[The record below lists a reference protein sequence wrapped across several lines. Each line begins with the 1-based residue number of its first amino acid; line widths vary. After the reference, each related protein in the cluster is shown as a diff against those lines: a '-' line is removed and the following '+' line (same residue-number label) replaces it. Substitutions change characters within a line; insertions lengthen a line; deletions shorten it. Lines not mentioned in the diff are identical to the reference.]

1 MPPAPATTDRHVVTA
16 VLVAHDGVR
25 WLPETLKA
33 LLTQSRPVQRMVA
46 VDTGSRDR
54 GPGVLA
60 EVVTSG
66 NLLELPRATG
76 YGDAIT
82 AALRHPAAS
91 LPVPDD
97 HPGEPRTEWVW
108 LLHDDSAPA
117 HDALER
123 LLLRAAASGAAVLG
137 PKLRDWYDRRLL
149 LELGTT
155 VDRAARRVTGV
166 ERGEFD
172 QGQHDGVR
180 DVLAVSSAGMLVRRE
195 VWDRLG
201 GFDASFGLFRDDL
214 DFCWRALAA
223 GHRVVAVGDAVVH
236 HAEAARRGDRE
247 IGAHTESPRR
257 TDRRNALNALLG
269 NLPWPVMVRAL
280 LRNLWTTLTRVLYLL
295 AVKQPAAARA
305 ELGGFADVALHPL
318 RLRRVRV
325 ARAQGRRHVYHSVRR
340 HMARRVA
347 LRRLYEELS
356 AHVAAHEA
364 ERRRD
369 LDEDLEERRH
379 SGRRALAATARWL
392 SARPGVLLFLTL
404 TAVALAAER
413 SLVFAGSRLGG
424 GALLPTGGGAS
435 DLWAQYWA
443 GWHPAGLGS
452 DDGSPPYVGALAAV
466 SSLLFGKPWLAVSV
480 LLLASVPLAGLAAYA
495 AARPL
500 VAEPSRTRRARSRC
514 RVPLT
519 AIRMWFAATYA
530 LLPAATGAIAG
541 GRLGT
546 AVVLVL
552 LPLVGLAG
560 ARACGLPRRRDRRT
574 EGRAAWTAALLL
586 AVAMAFV
593 PLVWP
598 LALAAGALVGTL
610 FRRSRRN
617 LAIMLGV
624 PPLLLG
630 PWTLGLLRHPSR
642 FLLEAGPHAA
652 MVPLPDAAD
661 LLALSPGGPGTP
673 ARWATYGLLLAA
685 LCALPLRNRRTIVL
699 AGWLLALFGLMTAV
713 AVSAFTVVKGA
724 DEAPAWPGAALLF
737 AACGLLL
744 AATAAVRRAAESLAG
759 THLIYQV
766 GGALVV
772 LAALTAPGCAAV
784 LWIVGGSG
792 PLAKVSEATVPE
804 FLAEPTGPRTLLLRS
819 GPDGRVL
826 YSVLRGGEPHLGE
839 TETPPDE
846 RARRRMDDLV
856 AGLAGGRAGDE
867 GQALT
872 RMGVQYVLVAR
883 PAEERLTTVLD
894 AAPELTRFSRT
905 ETFGTWRFQQPAG
918 RLTLLGGAEPEPL
931 AVDSVTARIRIPSAA
946 SLRTLLLAESADDGW
961 HATLNGRELEPRPA
975 DGWAASYEIPA
986 SGGDFALKRD
996 QRLRHTWVT
1005 VQGAAVLLVII
1016 LALPG
1021 AQPDRFT
1028 TSNGRRRARAAAGS
1042 LRRRITPRHGP
1053 GAVSTKPAE
1062 PAGPAGAAGRAADPA
1077 GPARN
1082 AGAAERAGVAGAAGL
1097 TRNAGPAGAVEPA
1110 GAAEA
1115 AGPGG
1120 TAGTTET
1127 AEESVGEWS

>member
-16 VLVAHDGVR
+16 VLVAHDGAR

-76 YGDAIT
+76 YGDAV
-82 AALRHPAAS
+82 AEALRHPAAS

-97 HPGEPRTEWVW
+97 RPGEPRTEWVW

-137 PKLRDWYDRRLL
+137 PKLRDWYDRRVL

-155 VDRAARRVTGV
+155 VDRAARRETGV

-201 GFDASFGLFRDDL
+201 GFDAAFGLFRDDL

-236 HAEAARRGDRE
+236 HAEAARRGDRG
-247 IGAHTESPRR
+247 IGAGTGSPRR
-257 TDRRNALNALLG
+257 LDRRNALYALLA
-269 NLPWPVMVRAL
+269 NLPWPAMLRAL
-280 LRNLWTTLTRVLYLL
+280 LRNLWTTLVRALYLL
-295 AVKQPAAARA
+295 VVKRPEAARA
-305 ELGGFADVALHPL
+305 ELGAFADVALHPL
-318 RLRRVRV
+318 RLRRAR
-325 ARAQGRRHVYHSVRR
+325 ASRAQGRRHVYHSVRR
-340 HMARRVA
+340 HFARRVV
-347 LRRLYEELS
+347 LRRLYEALS

-379 SGRRALAATARWL
+379 GGRRAMAAAVRWL
-392 SARPGVLLFLTL
+392 SARPGALLFLTL
-404 TAVALAAER
+404 AVVALAAER

-424 GALLPTGGGAS
+424 GALMPTDGGAS
-435 DLWAQYWA
+435 DLWARYWA
-443 GWHPAGLGS
+443 GWHPTGLGS
-452 DDGSPPYVGALAAV
+452 ADGSPPYVGVLAAV

-500 VAEPSRTRRARSRC
+500 VLEPTRTRRARNRR

-519 AIRMWFAATYA
+519 AIRAWFAATYA

-552 LPLVGLAG
+552 LPLIGLA
-560 ARACGLPRRRDRRT
+560 ATRACGLPRRRDRRV

-586 AVAMAFV
+586 AVATAFV
-593 PLVWP
+593 PLVWL

-610 FRRSRRN
+610 AGRSRRN
-617 LAIMLGV
+617 LAIMLAV

-630 PWTLGLLRHPSR
+630 PWTLSLLRHPSR
-642 FLLEAGPHAA
+642 FLLEAGPNAA

-661 LLALSPGGPGTP
+661 LLALNPGGPGTP
-673 ARWATYGLLLAA
+673 ARWATYGLLLVA

-699 AGWLLALFGLMTAV
+699 AGWLLALFGLLAAMA
-713 AVSAFTVVKGA
+713 ASAFIVVKGT

-744 AATAAVRRAAESLAG
+744 AATAAVQRAAESLAG
-759 THLIYQV
+759 THLIYQA

-772 LAALTAPGCAAV
+772 LAALTAPAFAAA
-784 LWIVGGSG
+784 LWVIGGSG
-792 PLAKVSEATVPE
+792 PLARIPQDTVPE

-819 GPDGRVL
+819 APDGRVL
-826 YSVLRGGEPHLGE
+826 YSVLRGGEPVLGE
-839 TETPPDE
+839 NETPPDE
-846 RARRRMDDLV
+846 RARRRMDALV

-883 PAEERLTTVLD
+883 PAEEGLTTVLD

-905 ETFGTWRFQQPAG
+905 EAFGTWRFQQPAG

-931 AVDSVTARIRIPSAA
+931 PTDQVTARARIPAA
-946 SLRTLLLAESADDGW
+946 SGPRTLLLAEPADGGW
-961 HATLNGRELEPRPA
+961 RATLNGRELDPRLT
-975 DGWAASYEIPA
+975 DGWAASYEVPP
-986 SGGDFALKRD
+986 SGGDFVLERD
-996 QRLRHTWVT
+996 QRLRHAWVA
-1005 VQGAAVLLVII
+1005 VQGAAVLLVIV

-1021 AQPDRFT
+1021 ARPDTFT
-1028 TSNGRRRARAAAGS
+1028 TPAGRRRARAAAGS
-1042 LRRRITPRHGP
+1042 LRRRVTAGP
-1053 GAVSTKPAE
+1053 EAAAVPAE
-1062 PAGPAGAAGRAADPA
+1062 PPVSEPSAAEPSAAEPSASGSSASEPSVPA
-1077 GPARN
+1077 GP
-1082 AGAAERAGVAGAAGL
+1082 RAGE
-1097 TRNAGPAGAVEPA
+1097 R
-1110 GAAEA
+1110 
-1115 AGPGG
+1115 
-1120 TAGTTET
+1120 
-1127 AEESVGEWS
+1127 S